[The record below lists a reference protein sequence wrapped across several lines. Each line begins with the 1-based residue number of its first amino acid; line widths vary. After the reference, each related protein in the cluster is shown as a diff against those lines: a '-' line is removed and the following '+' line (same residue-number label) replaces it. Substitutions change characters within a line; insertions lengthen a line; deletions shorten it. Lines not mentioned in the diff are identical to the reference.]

1 MLFARA
7 DDDAPPAP
15 GTWFTFPR
23 SALERVKHE
32 RHGHVAVVCP
42 LCHDALTLSREIHT
56 VADDGTVSP
65 SFVCTRPGCTFHRFI
80 RLGGW

>member
-1 MLFARA
+1 MDFARA
-7 DDDAPPAP
+7 DSEVTAAP
-15 GTWFTFPR
+15 GTWFTYPR
-23 SALERVKHE
+23 SSLDNVKHE

-42 LCHDALTLSREIHT
+42 DCRGTVTLSSAVHS

-65 SFVCTRPGCTFHRFI
+65 SFVCTKAGCLFHTFI